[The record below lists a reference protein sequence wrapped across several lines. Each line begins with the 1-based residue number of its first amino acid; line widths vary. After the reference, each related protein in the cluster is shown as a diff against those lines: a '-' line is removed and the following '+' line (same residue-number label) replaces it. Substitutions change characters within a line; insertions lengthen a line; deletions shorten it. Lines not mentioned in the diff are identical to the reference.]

1 MLYLV
6 IIGDIIKSRELSNR
20 YKVQQEFSSAVHE
33 TQQTYGERLISPIT
47 LTIGDEFQ
55 SVMQNGRGLF
65 KIVDDL
71 DLKMRPIQLRY
82 GIGIGNINTAINSEI
97 SIGMDGPAFHM
108 ARDALEVCK
117 KNEIRYNFRYKNH
130 DMEQRI
136 NILLSWI
143 DASTK
148 NWSDEKRNILS
159 YKEKNYTQMKIA
171 QLTEMSQPA
180 VSQHLK
186 SPYFDLIR
194 RTRYMIEEELQK
206 ILKGP
211 Q

>member
-6 IIGDIIKSRELSNR
+6 IIGDIIKSRELNNR
-20 YKVQQEFSSAVHE
+20 YQVQQEFDSAVHE
-33 TQQTYGERLISPIT
+33 TQQTYGEGLISPIT

-55 SVMQNGRGLF
+55 SVMRNGRGLF
-65 KIVDDL
+65 KIIDDL
-71 DLKMRPIQLRY
+71 DLKMRPVQLRY
-82 GIGIGNINTAINSEI
+82 GIGIGKINTAINSKI

-108 ARDALEVCK
+108 ARDALDRCK
-117 KNEIRYNFRYKNH
+117 KEKTRYDFRFKNP
-130 DMEQRI
+130 DIEQRI
-136 NILLSWI
+136 NILLNWI
-143 DASTK
+143 DASTR
-148 NWSDEKRNILS
+148 NWSDEKRNILT
-159 YKEKNYTQMKIA
+159 YKEKAYTQVKIA
-171 QLTEMSQPA
+171 ELTKMSQPA

-194 RTRYMIEEELQK
+194 KTRYMIEEELQK